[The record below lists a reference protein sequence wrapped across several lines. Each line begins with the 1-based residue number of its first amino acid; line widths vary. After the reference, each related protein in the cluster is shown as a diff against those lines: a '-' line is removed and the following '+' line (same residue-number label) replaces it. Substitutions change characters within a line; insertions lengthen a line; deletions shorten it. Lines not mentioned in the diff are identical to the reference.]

1 MLHRLIKGIAPV
13 FAMAAAFAATG
24 CDGNITVNGT
34 KGVPLSELDLT
45 GTPPTGIILAGPDS
59 VVVTTGDTLAIDVTG
74 DPAAVGFWR
83 HQLQRLGAQADHRP
97 TANGFL
103 ACVVEIG
110 VHLIDGV
117 SLAILLKQCGE

>member
-74 DPAAVGFWR
+74 DPAAVEALRFSIEDNT
-83 HQLQRLGAQADHRP
+83 LGIMRVKDTPSDAAKFGN
-97 TANGFL
+97 T
-103 ACVVEIG
+103 
-110 VHLIDGV
+110 
-117 SLAILLKQCGE
+117 